1 MRAMIAT
8 PPLNLLPLPGPGPE
22 DVVID
27 RGGRLLAGLAD
38 GRVLAVD
45 PATGTV
51 SELFNTGGRPLGLEA
66 LDDGRVLVCDS
77 PRGLLELEPGAA
89 TARSLVTELDGRPLP
104 FCSNVVV
111 GRDGTQY
118 FSVSSMRYPVA
129 KYKHDLAERRPTGAL
144 YARAPDGELRCLLD
158 GIFFANGLAL
168 DHDEQWIIV
177 AETGGL
183 CLRRVWL
190 AGPRAGEHEVFANL
204 PGFPDNLSMS
214 RDGLIWVAIAAEANK
229 ALAAVH
235 SLPFPLRWLV
245 ARLPEALQPKAPP
258 VAWVQAF
265 DDAGRLV
272 HDFRWDDGRY
282 SFVTGVCEYE
292 GKVYL
297 GSLVEPAIAWFEL
310 PPKRGDR
317 ARPTN

>member
-1 MRAMIAT
+1 MNAT
-8 PPLNLLPLPGPGPE
+8 PPLHFIPLPGHGPE

-27 RGGRLLAGLAD
+27 RHGRLLVGLAD
-38 GRVLAVD
+38 GRLLAVD
-45 PATGTV
+45 AATGTV
-51 SELFNTGGRPLGLEA
+51 SELANTGGRPLGLEA

-77 PRGLLELEPGAA
+77 PRGLLELKPDAV
-89 TARSLVTELDGRPLP
+89 TALALVTELGGRPMP
-104 FCSNVVV
+104 FCSNVVA

-118 FSVSSMRYPVA
+118 FSVSSMRHSVA
-129 KYKHDLAERRPTGAL
+129 HYKRDLAEKRPSGAL
-144 YARAPDGELRCLLD
+144 YARAPDGKLRCLLD

-183 CLRRVWL
+183 CLRRLWL
-190 AGPRAGEHEVFANL
+190 AGPRAGEHELFANL

-214 RDGLIWVAIAAEANK
+214 RTGLIWVAIAAAANT

-235 SLPFPLRWLV
+235 TLPFPLRWLV

-265 DDAGRLV
+265 DSAGQLV
-272 HDFRWDDGRY
+272 HDFRWDDGSY
-282 SFVTGVCEYE
+282 SFVTGVCEHE

-297 GSLVEPAIAWFEL
+297 GSLIEPAIAWFAL
-310 PPKRGDR
+310 P
-317 ARPTN
+317 